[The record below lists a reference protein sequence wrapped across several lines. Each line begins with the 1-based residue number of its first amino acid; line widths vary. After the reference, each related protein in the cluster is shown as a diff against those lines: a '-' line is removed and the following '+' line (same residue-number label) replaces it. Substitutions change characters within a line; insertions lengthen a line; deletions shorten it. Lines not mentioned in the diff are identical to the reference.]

1 VYYSVWFG
9 RLILVSTPLAF
20 DLTKCHLWRLEIY
33 GHTGICVYVCVFN
46 VTAKDVYSCCP
57 HGPCKQMLR
66 DASTIVTLACHFP
79 IKPPTV
85 VVSMQWC
92 SCSPYRF
99 QHEVLLS
106 FVVLFLSVCHAW
118 VPRIALPQP
127 MIRHTLA
134 LQNTMLII
142 ILCLTKL
149 SRLVC
154 FLFACSVLI
163 LQSTKWRCCTASP
176 FADFSWK
183 SAEAWKPLSAAA
195 FVRPFVVVFL
205 QRHYL

>member
-1 VYYSVWFG
+1 MF
-9 RLILVSTPLAF
+9 
-20 DLTKCHLWRLEIY
+20 
-33 GHTGICVYVCVFN
+33 VCLMLQQRMYIV
-46 VTAKDVYSCCP
+46 
-57 HGPCKQMLR
+57 GPCKQMFR
-66 DASTIVTLACHFP
+66 DASTISDIGMSFSKQTTNSSSRNA
-79 IKPPTV
+79 
-85 VVSMQWC
+85 MM
-92 SCSPYRF
+92 
-99 QHEVLLS
+99 LS
-106 FVVLFLSVCHAW
+106 LQIPAWVLFLSVWHAW
-118 VPRIALPQP
+118 VPRVALPQP

-154 FLFACSVLI
+154 FLFACSVLS

-195 FVRPFVVVFL
+195 FVRLFVVVFL